1 MFCFQRIHDLA
12 CAAGDSQA
20 KGFLIGAT
28 SGRTTL
34 NGEGLQHQDGHS
46 HILSSTIPNCLSYD
60 PAFSYEIAVIIK
72 DGIQKMFVEQKNY
85 FYYITTMNENYEHP
99 QMPKGAEEGI
109 IKGMY
114 KLLPGKKPAIRL
126 IGSGSILN
134 ESIKAKE
141 LLKNYDIESEVWS
154 VTSFNLLRKN
164 GMEIER
170 KNQLN
175 PNKKEIKTYVEECF
189 EDDSIP
195 VVASTDYMRAYAE
208 QIRPYVKADYTV
220 LGTDGFGRSDSR
232 KNLREFFEIDA
243 TSITRAA
250 AYTLH
255 KNKLLN
261 KAQLKQIYDDLEVDP
276 LKPNPWEV

>member
-1 MFCFQRIHDLA
+1 
-12 CAAGDSQA
+12 
-20 KGFLIGAT
+20 
-28 SGRTTL
+28 
-34 NGEGLQHQDGHS
+34 
-46 HILSSTIPNCLSYD
+46 LSYD

-99 QMPKGAEEGI
+99 QMPKDAEEGI

-175 PNKKEIKTYVEECF
+175 PNKKEIKTYVEQCF

-255 KNKLLN
+255 KNNLLN
-261 KAQLKQIYDDLEVDP
+261 KAKLKQIYDDLEVDP

>member
-1 MFCFQRIHDLA
+1 
-12 CAAGDSQA
+12 
-20 KGFLIGAT
+20 
-28 SGRTTL
+28 
-34 NGEGLQHQDGHS
+34 
-46 HILSSTIPNCLSYD
+46 
-60 PAFSYEIAVIIK
+60 
-72 DGIQKMFVEQKNY
+72 MFVEQKNY

-114 KLLPGKKPAIRL
+114 KLLPEKKPAIRL

-164 GMEIER
+164 GMEVER

-175 PNKKEIKTYVEECF
+175 PNKKDIKTYVEECF

-195 VVASTDYMRAYAE
+195 VVASTDYMRTYAE

-255 KNKLLN
+255 KNNLLN
-261 KAQLKQIYDDLEVDP
+261 KTKLKQIYDDLEVDP

>member
-1 MFCFQRIHDLA
+1 
-12 CAAGDSQA
+12 
-20 KGFLIGAT
+20 
-28 SGRTTL
+28 
-34 NGEGLQHQDGHS
+34 
-46 HILSSTIPNCLSYD
+46 LSYD

-114 KLLPGKKPAIRL
+114 KLLPEKKPAIRL

-164 GMEIER
+164 GMEVER

-175 PNKKEIKTYVEECF
+175 PNKKDIKTYVEECF

-255 KNKLLN
+255 KNNLLN
-261 KAQLKQIYDDLEVDP
+261 KTKLKQIYDDLEVDP

>member
-1 MFCFQRIHDLA
+1 
-12 CAAGDSQA
+12 
-20 KGFLIGAT
+20 
-28 SGRTTL
+28 
-34 NGEGLQHQDGHS
+34 
-46 HILSSTIPNCLSYD
+46 
-60 PAFSYEIAVIIK
+60 
-72 DGIQKMFVEQKNY
+72 
-85 FYYITTMNENYEHP
+85 MNENYEHP
-99 QMPKGAEEGI
+99 QMPNGVEEGI

-114 KLLPGKKPAIRL
+114 NLLPEKKPAIRL

-189 EDDSIP
+189 QDDSIP

-243 TSITRAA
+243 ISITRAA

-255 KNKLLN
+255 KNNLLN
-261 KAQLKQIYDDLEVDP
+261 KTKLKQIYDDLEVDP

>member
-1 MFCFQRIHDLA
+1 
-12 CAAGDSQA
+12 
-20 KGFLIGAT
+20 
-28 SGRTTL
+28 
-34 NGEGLQHQDGHS
+34 
-46 HILSSTIPNCLSYD
+46 
-60 PAFSYEIAVIIK
+60 
-72 DGIQKMFVEQKNY
+72 
-85 FYYITTMNENYEHP
+85 MNENYEHP

-114 KLLPGKKPAIRL
+114 KLLPEKKPAIRL

-164 GMEIER
+164 GMEVER

-175 PNKKEIKTYVEECF
+175 PNKKDIKTYVEECF

-195 VVASTDYMRAYAE
+195 VVASTDYMRTYAE

-255 KNKLLN
+255 KNNLLN
-261 KAQLKQIYDDLEVDP
+261 KTKLKQIYDDLEVDP